1 MAPRYDEQRFSNAVS
16 TSAMIIQS
24 LLDTDIYKFSMMQAV
39 LHQFPGAEVEYR
51 FRCRSK
57 QVDLRP
63 IRAELEREIEQLCGL
78 TLDPEELNFL
88 SSLRYLKRDFIE
100 FLRLFR
106 LQSRFIEVDE
116 AQDQLTLVIRGP
128 WLHTILFEVPVLAI
142 VSELYSRHAY
152 PDHDLGEG
160 RRRLTEKIEQVRA
173 LDRSDEFIFADFG
186 TRRRFSRAWHEEV
199 VHTLARELPDSV
211 RGTSNVA
218 LARELGLVPIGTMA
232 HEFIQ
237 ACQALGPRLAETQRF
252 AFEVWA
258 REYRGDLGIALS
270 DTYSLNAFLR
280 DFDLYFCKLF
290 DGARQDSGDP
300 FVWAEAMIDHYQRNR
315 IDPMT
320 RNLIFSDSLSIPRA
334 AEIWQRF
341 RDKINVTFGIGT
353 NLTHDTGVD
362 PINIVIKMTEC
373 NGQPVVKLSDSPG
386 KVVSTN
392 QQYLA
397 WVRQAFDVPE
407 GRDPD

>member
-1 MAPRYDEQRFSNAVS
+1 
-16 TSAMIIQS
+16 MIIQS

-51 FRCRSK
+51 FRCRSEG
-57 QVDLRP
+57 VDLRP
-63 IRAELEREIEQLCGL
+63 IKAELEREIERLCGL
-78 TLDPEELNFL
+78 TLDSEALNFL

-106 LQSRFIEVDE
+106 LQSRFIELGE
-116 AQDQLTLVIRGP
+116 TEDQLSLVIRGP
-128 WLHTILFEVPVLAI
+128 WLHTILFEVPLLAI
-142 VSELYSRHAY
+142 ISELYARHVH
-152 PDHDLGEG
+152 PDHKLDEG
-160 RRRLTEKIEQVRA
+160 RRRLAEKIEQVRA
-173 LDRSDEFIFADFG
+173 LDRPDEFIFADFG
-186 TRRRFSRAWHEEV
+186 TRRRYSRDWHDEV
-199 VHTLARELPDSV
+199 VTTLAREIPRSL
-211 RGTSNVA
+211 RGSSNVR
-218 LARELGLVPIGTMA
+218 LAQHLGLVPIGTMA

-258 REYRGDLGIALS
+258 REYRGDLGVALS
-270 DTYSLNAFLR
+270 DTYSLSAFLR

-300 FVWAEAMIDHYQRNR
+300 YLWAEAMIEHYRRNR
-315 IDPMT
+315 IDPRT
-320 RNLIFSDSLSIPRA
+320 RKLIFSDSLNIPA
-334 AEIWQRF
+334 AAKIWQRF
-341 RDKINVTFGIGT
+341 RDQTNVSFGIGT
-353 NLTHDTGVD
+353 NLTHDTGID

-397 WVRQAFDVPE
+397 WVRQAFDSPE
-407 GRDPD
+407 HTEQAAPDPVQR

>member
-1 MAPRYDEQRFSNAVS
+1 MSIR
-16 TSAMIIQS
+16 S

-51 FRCRSK
+51 FRCRSEGI
-57 QVDLRP
+57 DLRP
-63 IRAELEREIEQLCGL
+63 LKADLEREIEQLCSL
-78 TLDPEELNFL
+78 TLAPEELNYL
-88 SSLRYLKRDFIE
+88 SSLRYLKPDFIE

-106 LQSRFIEVDE
+106 LQSRFIEVGE
-116 AQDQLTLVIRGP
+116 ADDNLSLVIRGP
-128 WLHTILFEVPVLAI
+128 WLHTILFEVPLLAI
-142 VSELYSRHAY
+142 ISELWARQAH
-152 PDHDLGEG
+152 PDHTLDEG
-160 RRRLTEKIEQVRA
+160 RRRLAEKIEQVRA
-173 LDRSDEFIFADFG
+173 LDRPDEFIFADFG
-186 TRRRFSRAWHEEV
+186 TRRRYSRAWHEEV
-199 VHTLARELPDSV
+199 VQTLTREIPGSLRGSSNVGLARH
-211 RGTSNVA
+211 
-218 LARELGLVPIGTMA
+218 LGLVPIGTMA

-300 FVWAEAMIDHYQRNR
+300 FIWAEAMIEHYRRNR
-315 IDPMT
+315 IDPKA
-320 RNLIFSDSLSIPRA
+320 RNLIFSDSLNIPAA
-334 AEIWQRF
+334 AEIWRRF
-341 RDKINVTFGIGT
+341 RDETNVTFGIGT
-353 NLTHDTGVD
+353 NLTHDTGIA

-397 WVRQAFDVPE
+397 WVREAFDVP
-407 GRDPD
+407 DKSASALD